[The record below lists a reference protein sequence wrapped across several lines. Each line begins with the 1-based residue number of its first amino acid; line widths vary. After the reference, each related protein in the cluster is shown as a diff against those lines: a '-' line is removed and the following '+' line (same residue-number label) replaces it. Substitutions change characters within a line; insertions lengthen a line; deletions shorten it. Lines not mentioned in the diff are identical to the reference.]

1 MTKTVFS
8 RNIEFVDL
16 FNKLT
21 PSTSEGSTTN
31 IVPGWR
37 NWQTHR
43 TCLPAGRL
51 KITLDNTTAMITVY
65 AIKSLIK
72 NYIYVGQ
79 TDNLQRRL
87 EEHNKGKNRTTKPYK
102 PFKLILREIFKT
114 RIEARKREKYL
125 KSGCGREYLKKSI

>member
-1 MTKTVFS
+1 MA
-8 RNIEFVDL
+8 ELADAQDL
-16 FNKLT
+16 
-21 PSTSEGSTTN
+21 P
-31 IVPGWR
+31 VA
-37 NWQTHR
+37 
-43 TCLPAGRL
+43 CLSADRAGRL
-51 KITLDNTTAMITVY
+51 KITSDNTTAMITVY

-102 PFKLILREIFKT
+102 PFKLILGEIFKT